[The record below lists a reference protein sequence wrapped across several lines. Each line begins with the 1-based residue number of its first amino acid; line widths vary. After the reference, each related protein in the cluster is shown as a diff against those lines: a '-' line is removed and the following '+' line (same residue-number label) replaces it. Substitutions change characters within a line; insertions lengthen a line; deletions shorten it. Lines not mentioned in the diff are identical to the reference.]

1 MTFKYM
7 QVDIKYI
14 QPQVFLLE
22 LRSKIYESDNVIMEM
37 LVRSLSSITE
47 V

>member
-22 LRSKIYESDNVIMEM
+22 LRCKIYESDNVIMEM
-37 LVRSLSSITE
+37 LVWSLSSITE